1 MCENVSPLFLTPL
14 ERFLTPLSTA
24 VDTWTHAIP
33 LLLLLLL
40 LTRVKGAAEI
50 SVFPCRPS
58 GLQWL
63 TDTILEKL
71 TPFSPL
77 YYIVA
82 TNAKMRSPSWE
93 AAAPLPLCVLKTSP
107 MYFIPGRGKGHLGKI
122 GRRDQS
128 ARWESFVRV

>member
-1 MCENVSPLFLTPL
+1 MCENASPLFLTPL

-40 LTRVKGAAEI
+40 TRVKGAAEI

-63 TDTILEKL
+63 TDAILEKL

-82 TNAKMRSPSWE
+82 NSTKMRSPSWE
-93 AAAPLPLCVLKTSP
+93 AATPLPLRTKDV
-107 MYFIPGRGKGHLGKI
+107 PGVFYSGKG
-122 GRRDQS
+122 
-128 ARWESFVRV
+128 